1 MRGGISFV
9 ALLVV
14 NPVIILFYQNC
25 SMVPSH
31 MAVANAGSKVS
42 ERAPASTT
50 THDRQKVESVGT
62 CAGNGASCLEPMR

>member
-25 SMVPSH
+25 SVLPPE
-31 MAVANAGSKVS
+31 MAVAQQKKPTLS
-42 ERAPASTT
+42 ERAPASVGPV
-50 THDRQKVESVGT
+50 KVESVGV
-62 CAGNGASCLEPMR
+62 CSQKGASCLERIQ